1 MKTTNLTQNSSSTN
15 WSLSQEDQPR
25 PAGEQAA
32 TSASASEQR
41 LARQPAKRPRVE
53 QDEPGM
59 APQRREP
66 LSVNLHNAA
75 GSSGERS
82 RVPESR
88 TDRVPAYASTSSRR
102 MPHQPTSGLEQTTK
116 DTGLAEQGARRGSK
130 RMREGQEPS
139 RPLQRPRHAQGL
151 TRALEL
157 NVEDLR
163 RVEQNLSP
171 AAQQRLRQEREL
183 QRQQLNDLRRRAQPH
198 NADLCLPMAQR
209 RRTGA
214 SHRLQVGPALPGC
227 ARRGER

>member
-15 WSLSQEDQPR
+15 WSLSQEDEPR

-75 GSSGERS
+75 GSSGELNGRSQQRTASHLRRRDDAADRRS

-102 MPHQPTSGLEQTTK
+102 MPHQPTSGLE
-116 DTGLAEQGARRGSK
+116 
-130 RMREGQEPS
+130 
-139 RPLQRPRHAQGL
+139 
-151 TRALEL
+151 
-157 NVEDLR
+157 
-163 RVEQNLSP
+163 
-171 AAQQRLRQEREL
+171 
-183 QRQQLNDLRRRAQPH
+183 
-198 NADLCLPMAQR
+198 
-209 RRTGA
+209 
-214 SHRLQVGPALPGC
+214 
-227 ARRGER
+227 